1 MSHSWSNLDGLVVLG
16 IVGEGEADQPQ
27 QLHLFGGVES
37 PLKHDSPQQ
46 LLDVLRLAVS
56 FLVLHKDSFRN
67 LASEAVALLPTENP
81 GTFFGCKSFAAP
93 LIPILT
99 KARAACE
106 GPEMERF
113 SFSRDIFDRLIATL
127 KGVSDLGAE
136 DEQRFDVITT
146 CAMTMVGPQHLVR
159 EALKTLEAQAKQV
172 QATSLNSFA
181 SQEGLQVTT
190 CANGHV
196 VLVKDGTL
204 TDTGVPFTEEM
215 HKALGLRFMSPP
227 KEGHPCTA
235 AKDDEEGDAENSAS
249 SSDGAEAS
257 S

>member
-1 MSHSWSNLDGLVVLG
+1 MY
-16 IVGEGEADQPQ
+16 E
-27 QLHLFGGVES
+27 
-37 PLKHDSPQQ
+37 SPQQ
-46 LLDVLRLAVS
+46 FLDVLR
-56 FLVLHKDSFRN
+56 
-67 LASEAVALLPTENP
+67 EAVVFLWRHKESFPNLGIEAEALLPTEIP
-81 GTFFGCKSFAAP
+81 GTFYACQSFAEP

-106 GPEMERF
+106 GPEMGRF
-113 SFSRDIFDRLIATL
+113 TFCRDIFDRLIATL

-215 HKALGLRFMSPP
+215 HKALGAMFMSPP